1 MLYFLRGG
9 SENME
14 ICEREYGNCKNEAK
28 YVDHVGDK
36 VCEECM
42 KKAIEY
48 GVATRQH
55 FQLLKEINDN
65 SRTNH

>member
-1 MLYFLRGG
+1 
-9 SENME
+9 ME

-28 YVDHVGDK
+28 YIDIVGDK

-55 FQLLKEINDN
+55 FKLLKKSQRKNI
-65 SRTNH
+65 